1 MNCFLILSK
10 LDVLKLVNFSRSLVL
25 KVVCELFLIKYFIFY
40 VVEILKV
47 KIVFLIILLIIRC
60 I

>member
-1 MNCFLILSK
+1 MNCFVILSK
-10 LDVLKLVNFSRSLVL
+10 LDLLKLVFSRSLVL